1 MSVLESITKTSSKSM
16 MQLSKCDY
24 SEQETVNLSMY
35 GNSDDK
41 KWACVIINRWY
52 KIGLYQN

>member
-41 KWACVIINRWY
+41 KWACVIINR
-52 KIGLYQN
+52 